1 MLFARAGL
9 EPGATVLVQGAG
21 GGVATALILL
31 GRPSRL
37 ARLRRSAISAAIRS
51 GRPPAVAGGPAIT
64 LRVVLRGIIGHGS
77 RLRGPG
83 ARPARLLLPARAPA
97 ARGRATDDAGLDPAQ
112 RDLLAGP

>member
-64 LRVVLRGIIGHGS
+64 LRVVLRCVIGHGS
-77 RLRGPG
+77 RLRV
-83 ARPARLLLPARAPA
+83 PAAPRAAPSPPALVRRGRAPA
-97 ARGRATDDAGLDPAQ
+97 AAAPLRDPGQAGLD
-112 RDLLAGP
+112 D